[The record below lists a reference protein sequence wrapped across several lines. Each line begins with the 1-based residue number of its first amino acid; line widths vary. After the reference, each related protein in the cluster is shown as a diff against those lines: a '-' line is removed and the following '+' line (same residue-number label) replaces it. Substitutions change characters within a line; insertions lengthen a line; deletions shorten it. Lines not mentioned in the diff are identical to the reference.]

1 MKEES
6 REVCE
11 GKVTKEEC
19 YKVLKEMKCN
29 KSPGNDGFTVE
40 FYCTFWPLLGE
51 VLVESLNESYKK
63 RELSISQ
70 KQGVITLIEKVG
82 ENPLYIQNYRPTT
95 LLNVDYKILS
105 KVLANRIKDV
115 LGEIVHSDQVGYIK
129 DRNIG
134 EAVRLKDDMFFAL

>member
-1 MKEES
+1 MEES
-6 REVCE
+6 REACE

-19 YKVLKEMKCN
+19 YKVLKEMKFN

-70 KQGVITLIEKVG
+70 KQGVITLIEKEG
-82 ENPLYIQNYRPTT
+82 KNPLNISNYRPIT

-105 KVLANRIKDV
+105 KV
-115 LGEIVHSDQVGYIK
+115 
-129 DRNIG
+129 
-134 EAVRLKDDMFFAL
+134 